1 MKAIIFDMD
10 GVLINS
16 EVAYQ
21 KLFMQFLKEREVF
34 VTKEE
39 FLFLVGCSRETED
52 AFMASKLDV
61 SCEVAKTL
69 KDEFFRKHKVNYLKI
84 RMPYVKELL
93 SFLKEHRVKLALA
106 SSSPMNNI
114 LNVLKQCEIEN
125 YFSVI
130 VSGEMFKRTKPDP
143 EIYEYTCKKI
153 EMEKSDIYAIEDSEY
168 GIEAAKR
175 AGIKVIG
182 LYNKDLYQ
190 DLSNADR
197 IINTL
202 YEIMEE
208 KLWLEL

>member
-39 FLFLVGCSRETED
+39 LLFLVGCSRETED
-52 AFMASKLDV
+52 AFMAFKLDV

-69 KDEFFRKHKVNYLKI
+69 KDEFFKKHEVNYLKI

-93 SFLKEHRVKLALA
+93 SFLKKHQIKLALA

-125 YFSVI
+125 CFSIV

-153 EMEKSDIYAIEDSEY
+153 GMEKSDILAIEDSKY

-202 YEIMEE
+202 NEIMEE